1 MDINQKVLV
10 KSIDAMLLDTFK
22 MFTEVNKQT
31 LQDEIEKATVKIE
44 EYILLQ
50 KIRPSLIDCIQKSLT
65 TEDTL
70 KSINKITGIE
80 ESIIS
85 ELINKYKI
93 SKLVTLNT
101 DTSIL
106 TQKRKESTD
115 NLNNL
120 STYVLQQYSGF

>member
-1 MDINQKVLV
+1 VDINQKVLV